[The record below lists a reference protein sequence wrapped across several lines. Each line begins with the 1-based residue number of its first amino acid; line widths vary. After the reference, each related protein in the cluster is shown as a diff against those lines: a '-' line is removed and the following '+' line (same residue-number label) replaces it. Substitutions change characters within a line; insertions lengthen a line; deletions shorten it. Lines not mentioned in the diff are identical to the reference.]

1 MTYEE
6 LYDLKEELVNIEYM
20 LEKQKILIDNLSN
33 EDREIFNDIVV
44 F

>member
-6 LYDLKEELVNIEYM
+6 LYDLKEELVDIEYM
-20 LEKQKILIDNLSN
+20 LEKIKDTIDNLSN
-33 EDREIFNDIVV
+33 EDREIFTNIVV